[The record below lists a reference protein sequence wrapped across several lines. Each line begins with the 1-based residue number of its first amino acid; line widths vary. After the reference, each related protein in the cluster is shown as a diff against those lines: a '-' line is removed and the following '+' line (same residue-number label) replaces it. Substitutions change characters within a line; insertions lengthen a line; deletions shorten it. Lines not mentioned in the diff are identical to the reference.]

1 MTIQLPIH
9 RAELE
14 ALALKSCPAL
24 DYYELRDSIDGADD
38 AVLLS
43 LVIDND
49 ESIDIPLA
57 GSFIEAVKP
66 AYRRLLYIQIRFRL
80 LDLSTLTVEQVVS
93 ELDAID
99 TQEKRVLLA
108 WAHATKEL
116 NPSMVEEVETDR
128 FRYTTAIGDYLQK
141 MFVAN

>member
-1 MTIQLPIH
+1 MAIELPSD

-24 DYYELRDSIDGADD
+24 DYYELRDSIEGADD
-38 AVLLS
+38 AALLS
-43 LVIDND
+43 LIIDND

-66 AYRRLLYIQIRFRL
+66 AYHRLLFIQIRFRL
-80 LDLSTLTVEQVVS
+80 LDISTLTVEHVVS
-93 ELDAID
+93 EIDAID
-99 TQEKRVLLA
+99 AQEKRVLLA

-116 NPSMVEEVETDR
+116 NPSMLEEVETGR

-141 MFVAN
+141 MFVAT